1 MSGPVRIVRMGGS
14 SIAAPGAAAWI
25 TDFLNAAYYA
35 RPADRR
41 DVADLRLALCILVT
55 AWARRGGRR
64 LGVRDLPAFHRAFGT
79 ARLGAGGRL
88 ERERL
93 LDGAAG
99 MIGDWFPDAHA
110 DPGRRAHG
118 VAFETVEERR
128 AYDPALRLARAALA
142 PLDPPRAPPAQR
154 HWSTYPPV
162 PVPDVAAAVRF
173 LCDPARWPDMGS
185 AAGWFTAVRAGGLPG
200 VTFEIDVSAALVPRA
215 PMFTRAYVT
224 ATDVQLEGDGLERAA
239 RELGEHVDE
248 ALPAGARPAGF
259 VQLTSHR
266 GHFLG
271 RAHSHLLLYEHDGA
285 GFIRDVGCWD
295 PLPAHLSA
303 AYAAAGREAQQAF
316 WGPEPADLSMLA
328 QLARVSTQPW
338 TAAEDG

>member
-1 MSGPVRIVRMGGS
+1 MRMGGT
-14 SIAAPGAAAWI
+14 SIAAPGAAAWL

-35 RPADRR
+35 HPADER
-41 DVADLRLALCILVT
+41 DVEDLRLALCVLTT

-88 ERERL
+88 DAAAL

-99 MIGDWFPDAHA
+99 MLGDWFPDAYD
-110 DPGRRAHG
+110 DPERRAHG
-118 VAFETVEERR
+118 VVFATVQERR

-142 PLDPPRAPPAQR
+142 PLDPPLAPAAER

-162 PVPDVAAAVRF
+162 PLPDPEAAVRF
-173 LCDPARWPDMGS
+173 LCDPARWPDMGC

-200 VTFEIDVSAALVPRA
+200 TTFEIDVSAALVPRA
-215 PMFTRAYVT
+215 PIFSRAYVT
-224 ATDVQLEGDGLERAA
+224 ATAVELEGEPLARAA
-239 RELGEHVDE
+239 RGLGEHVE
-248 ALPAGARPAGF
+248 EPLPDGAAPRAF

-271 RAHSHLLLYEHDGA
+271 RAHSHLIVYEHDGS
-285 GFIRDVGCWD
+285 GFIRDIGCWD

-303 AYAAAGREAQQAF
+303 AYATAGREAQQAF
-316 WGPEPADLSMLA
+316 WGPEPEDLSMLA
-328 QLARVSTQPW
+328 QLARVSARP
-338 TAAEDG
+338 